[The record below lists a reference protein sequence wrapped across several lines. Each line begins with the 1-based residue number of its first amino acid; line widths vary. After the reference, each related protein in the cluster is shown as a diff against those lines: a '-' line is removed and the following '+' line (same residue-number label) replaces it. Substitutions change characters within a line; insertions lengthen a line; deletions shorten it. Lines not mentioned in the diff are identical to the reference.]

1 MNEQDLLLIKYL
13 HQFNNITKTANALFI
28 SQPALSARIKRIEKD
43 GYINNPVVDPI
54 TLLWSD
60 L

>member
-1 MNEQDLLLIKYL
+1 MNCILGNVE
-13 HQFNNITKTANALFI
+13 AN
-28 SQPALSARIKRIEKD
+28 

-54 TLLWSD
+54 TLLWSA